1 MAPERPDPD
10 ALIARA
16 RAAAQR
22 AARGRLEIFFGASAG
37 VGKTYAMLKAAQ
49 RLRDQHV
56 DVVVGLVE
64 THGRSETT
72 EQLEGLEILPRRNVA
87 TQGRSLTEFDLDAAL
102 ARKPR
107 VILVDELAHSNAP
120 GSRHP
125 KRWQDIE
132 ELLDAG
138 IDVVTSVN
146 VQHLESLNDVVGGIT
161 GIRVNETV
169 PDHVF
174 DEADEV
180 VLVDLPTDDLLRR
193 LAEGKVY
200 MAEQAAAA
208 VKNFFRKGNLM
219 ALRELALRRTA
230 DRVDDDVRSYR
241 REHMGIE
248 SQRLWQPTDALLVC
262 IGEGPGADRL
272 VRAASRR
279 ASRSTAPWH
288 VLYVQT
294 PALARLDEGLRT
306 GVLNALKLAETLGA
320 VSATLSRP
328 EAAAAAIVYAREHG
342 LGTLV
347 CGRPRPLPA
356 WRAWFQPSFTQRIAR
371 LAPDLDLM
379 LVATL
384 AHARPAPVASR
395 VSVQR
400 RTSQWRRYALAAAS
414 SVVLALAA
422 TPLLGHL
429 DLANI
434 VMIFLLGV
442 VLVAVRLGRGPALAA
457 ALLNVIAF
465 DFFFVPPRFSF
476 AVTDV
481 QYLITFSVM
490 MFVGL
495 VVGQLT
501 ASLRFQARVA
511 GDREDRSRQLYELAR
526 ELGKALT
533 SEQIVAIGDRAIE
546 AAFDC
551 KASLLLP
558 DAHDRLTVGSA
569 GVGADPELDMA
580 LAQWA
585 FDHHES
591 AGIGTGTLPAS
602 RLLCVPLIAPMRTR
616 GVVLLE
622 PARPRDIGV
631 PEQRQLLETF
641 VALIAA
647 AIERA
652 HFVTVA
658 QDTLVSMESERLRN
672 SLLAALSHDLRT
684 PLTALVGT
692 SQMLAR
698 ALEGDASAQ
707 AAQAHVITEQ
717 AQRITQLVN
726 NLLDMARL
734 QSGNVTLR
742 RDWQSLEELAGSAIR
757 SIAPA
762 LAAHRVRIDLPPD
775 LPLLHADGVLIER
788 VLANLFENAAKY
800 TPAGGSITLRA
811 RREDDLI
818 AIEMSDQGPGLPGG
832 DAEALFRKF
841 TRGDRESSTPGV
853 GLGLAICR
861 AIVQAHGGSIQAES
875 LAAPEHGTL
884 IRFTLP
890 HRDMPAL
897 DLPEAEAGADLGA
910 AEPVLR

>member
-1 MAPERPDPD
+1 MTPERPDPD

-16 RAAAQR
+16 HAAAQR

-49 RLRDQHV
+49 RLREQRI

-64 THGRSETT
+64 THGRAETN
-72 EQLEGLEILPRRNVA
+72 EQLEGLEILPRRSVA
-87 TQGRSLTEFDLDAAL
+87 APGRNRTEFDLDAAL
-102 ARKPR
+102 ARRPT

-138 IDVVTSVN
+138 IDVVTTVN

-169 PDHVF
+169 PDPVF
-174 DEADEV
+174 DQADEV

-200 MAEQAAAA
+200 LPEQAAAA

-241 REHMGIE
+241 REHMGVE

-262 IGEGPGADRL
+262 IGEGPGSDRL

-306 GVLNALKLAETLGA
+306 GVLQALELAETLGA

-328 EAAAAAIVYAREHG
+328 EAAAAAVAYAREHG

-347 CGRPRPLPA
+347 CGRPRPQA
-356 WRAWFQPSFTQRIAR
+356 TWRRWLQPSFTQRIAN
-371 LAPDLDLM
+371 LAPNLDLM
-379 LVATL
+379 LIATVA
-384 AHARPAPVASR
+384 HGRPVAPA
-395 VSVQR
+395 R
-400 RTSQWRRYALAAAS
+400 RTPATRRSPRWRAYALAAAS

-422 TPLLGHL
+422 TPLLHRL

-434 VMIFLLGV
+434 AMIFLLGV
-442 VLVAVRLGRGPALAA
+442 VLVAVRLGRGPALAT

-465 DFFFVPPRFSF
+465 DFFFVAPRFSF
-476 AVTDV
+476 AVTDG
-481 QYLITFSVM
+481 QYLITFGVM

-501 ASLRFQARVA
+501 ASLHFQARVA

-526 ELGKALT
+526 DLGKALT

-546 AAFDC
+546 AAFDA
-551 KASLLLP
+551 KALLLLP
-558 DAHDRLTVGSA
+558 DAHDRLAVASG
-569 GVGADPELDMA
+569 GVGADPVLDMA

-591 AGIGTGTLPAS
+591 AGIGTDTLPAS
-602 RLLCVPLIAPMRTR
+602 RLLCVPLVAPMRTR

-622 PARPRDIGV
+622 PARPRELAV
-631 PEQRQLLETF
+631 PDQRQLLETF

-647 AIERA
+647 AVERA

-672 SLLAALSHDLRT
+672 SVLAALSHDLRT

-692 SQMLAR
+692 SETLAR
-698 ALEGDASAQ
+698 ALDRDASAH
-707 AAQAHVITEQ
+707 AAQAHTITEQ
-717 AQRITQLVN
+717 AQRTTQLVV

-734 QSGNVTLR
+734 QAGNVTLR

-757 SIAPA
+757 SIEPA
-762 LAAHRVRIDLPPD
+762 LAAHTIHIELPPD

-800 TPAGGSITLRA
+800 TPAGAVIALRA
-811 RREDDLI
+811 RREGELI
-818 AIEMSDQGPGLPGG
+818 AIEVSDDGPGLPGG
-832 DAEALFRKF
+832 DAQALFRKF
-841 TRGDRESSTPGV
+841 TRGEKESSTPGV
-853 GLGLAICR
+853 GLGLSICR
-861 AIVQAHGGSIQAES
+861 AIVNAHGGSIQAES
-875 LAAPEHGTL
+875 LAAPRHGTVV
-884 IRFTLP
+884 RFTLP

-897 DLPEAEAGADLGA
+897 DLPEAEAGAT